1 MKNAGK
7 LSILLPLSLGFC
19 ATVLAVA
26 GGLSANVAYANEAN
40 EASAASAANLNEVHG
55 NKKESNSSQEE
66 ADKYPTVTF
75 MNGDSTIATVQ
86 VKKGK
91 TTGEDTPSDLKDTGY
106 TFIGWSTTKGAT
118 SLTQVDFKSDTA
130 VNANTTVY
138 AVFAKDDNEPAKK
151 HTVTFKIDDACF
163 DTASVENGKT
173 IGNSMPSAPS
183 KTGYTFLGWSTTK
196 GATEQ
201 SKVDFT
207 DTTAVSSDTNVYAV
221 FKRDVVM
228 LTVTFKSSR
237 DSSVIKVERG
247 QKVTS
252 TPSVAA
258 PVGYNFVRWSTSP
271 NGTGSAFD
279 SNKRITEDIIVYAIF
294 KKKPGIP
301 EPTPTPIPD
310 DPPLPPNP
318 DRPDPDDPL
327 NPGGGLTQKYSVT
340 FMNGDNVISTVNVE
354 RGETVKSADMPKNL
368 KQDGYTFLGWS
379 TKKNTSDKADVD
391 FTSTTQVYDDKT
403 VYAVFEK
410 IPVVMYDVT
419 FKNDDAW
426 LSTIYVEKGKKLD
439 SDRFPANPTK
449 TGYDFVGW
457 STNKNASAADFSA
470 DSSINAD
477 TTVYAVF
484 EAKPYKLSHSVTF
497 KNDGSWIKTVTVKD
511 GETVTEENMPST
523 HAKTGYKFVG
533 WSTTDGASEANF
545 TANTAVSSDKTV
557 YAVFKK
563 DEHTV
568 KVEVLVAKMTYK
580 GSSDLTFNTTKKTS
594 DPVDGKK
601 VTDGNGNVTHNTPAT
616 DGVTE
621 VGNKQVV
628 EGVPLKQN
636 YDIVSDPKM
645 DFGKSRVVDGEDISS
660 SIVTIYKV
668 DSNRGLTD
676 EIESE
681 KTEYS
686 TPSVKSCIYVG
697 NVKKE
702 TKDIPFKTTYVSN
715 DSLSYKSEN
724 VKIDGKSG
732 KKNITTTYKLS
743 DNPDANYIGD
753 VDSAHEV
760 VTNPVVDKVI
770 EVGNIDK
777 KTTDIPFKTTYV
789 ADSSLDYNTQQDKTT
804 GKNGSKTVTTTYKV
818 DKTTGLTTDVD
829 STKEEKVD
837 PTDCVIRVGNKEVK
851 TEDIEPGTTY
861 EADSSLTYKQEQT
874 TEGTKGTKTTTTT
887 YKVDENK
894 GLTDEVD
901 GTPKVETKAAKDK
914 VIKVGNVKTETT
926 DIDFQT
932 TYEDDNALDEGTEK
946 TKTEGKKGSKT
957 VTTTYEVDKTKGLT
971 TKATKTETQEV
982 QPTNKVVL
990 RGTKKKTPPAPQPPV
1005 QNQKTV
1011 TFNKK
1016 DGSLLTTVKVETGK
1030 KVAAASMPA
1039 APVEDGFT
1047 FKEWNTQQ
1055 DGQGKAFTADTV
1067 VSEDL
1072 TVYAVYT
1079 KNNAPQPPTPPD
1091 TDPSPDP
1098 TDSDDN
1104 NGGGSIDPDWTY
1116 NPELNIGVGN
1126 DNNNSANSNGSIND
1140 SANGSDSTSGSDALQ
1155 AEVTRSAYALPNTG
1169 SNASGTTFASFGAM
1183 VLGLFVA
1190 SGAAVNRKRAKH
1202 LR

>member
-7 LSILLPLSLGFC
+7 LSILLPLSIGFC

-26 GGLSANVAYANEAN
+26 GGLSANVAYADEAN
-40 EASAASAANLNEVHG
+40 EVSAANAANPNEVQG

-75 MNGDSTIATVQ
+75 VNGDSTIATVQ

-106 TFIGWSTTKGAT
+106 TFIGWSTTKGAN

-138 AVFAKDDNEPAKK
+138 AVFAKDDNETAKK

-310 DPPLPPNP
+310 NPPILPPNP
-318 DRPDPDDPL
+318 NDPDPDLDPDI
-327 NPGGGLTQKYSVT
+327 NPGGDSTQKYSVT
-340 FMNGDNVISTVNVE
+340 FKNGDTVISTVNVE
-354 RGETVKSADMPKNL
+354 RGKTVEITDMPKNPQ
-368 KQDGYTFLGWS
+368 QDGYTFLGWS
-379 TKKNTSDKADVD
+379 TKNNTSDKDDVD
-391 FTSTTQVYDDKT
+391 FKSSTPVYEDKT

-426 LSTIYVEKGKKLD
+426 LSTHYVEKGKKLD
-439 SDRFPANPTK
+439 SNRFPDKPTK
-449 TGYDFVGW
+449 DGYNFVGW

-568 KVEVLVAKMTYK
+568 KVEVLVAKMTYT
-580 GSSDLTFNTTKKTS
+580 GNSNLTYKSTQKKS
-594 DPVDGKK
+594 DPIDGKRI
-601 VTDGNGNVTHNTPAT
+601 TNGEGTVTHNIPAT

-621 VGNKQVV
+621 VGNKKV
-628 EGVPLKQN
+628 EN
-636 YDIVSDPKM
+636 
-645 DFGKSRVVDGEDISS
+645 ED
-660 SIVTIYKV
+660 
-668 DSNRGLTD
+668 L
-676 EIESE
+676 
-681 KTEYS
+681 
-686 TPSVKSCIYVG
+686 
-697 NVKKE
+697 
-702 TKDIPFKTTYVSN
+702 
-715 DSLSYKSEN
+715 
-724 VKIDGKSG
+724 
-732 KKNITTTYKLS
+732 
-743 DNPDANYIGD
+743 NPA
-753 VDSAHEV
+753 
-760 VTNPVVDKVI
+760 
-770 EVGNIDK
+770 
-777 KTTDIPFKTTYV
+777 
-789 ADSSLDYNTQQDKTT
+789 
-804 GKNGSKTVTTTYKV
+804 TV
-818 DKTTGLTTDVD
+818 
-829 STKEEKVD
+829 
-837 PTDCVIRVGNKEVK
+837 
-851 TEDIEPGTTY
+851 Y

-874 TEGTKGTKTTTTT
+874 TDGTKGTKTTTTTYKVNPDTGLTDEVDGNPTVETVKAKDKVIKVGNKQVTTEEIQPGIKYEADSSLAYKKEQTTEGTKGTKTTTTI

-1067 VSEDL
+1067 VSDDL
-1072 TVYAVYT
+1072 TVL
-1079 KNNAPQPPTPPD
+1079 
-1091 TDPSPDP
+1091 SL
-1098 TDSDDN
+1098 
-1104 NGGGSIDPDWTY
+1104 IH
-1116 NPELNIGVGN
+1116 I
-1126 DNNNSANSNGSIND
+1126 
-1140 SANGSDSTSGSDALQ
+1140 
-1155 AEVTRSAYALPNTG
+1155 
-1169 SNASGTTFASFGAM
+1169 
-1183 VLGLFVA
+1183 
-1190 SGAAVNRKRAKH
+1190 
-1202 LR
+1202 